1 MPNGRGKDLR
11 DADLRDADLE
21 RGSLFRADLTG
32 AVLTGADLSDAD
44 LSDAE
49 LFGIRS
55 GRIKGTPINLPNHW
69 RLQKGHLIGP
79 GASLIRANL
88 NNADLTDADLTDT
101 VLRLAHLDGADLTD
115 ADLTGAE
122 HNKIRS
128 GGITGTPKN
137 LPNNW
142 TLRNGR
148 LLWRSGGS
156 RRDAK
161 LRRVDLTG
169 ADHLTD
175 ADLIDANLR
184 GARSFRANLQ
194 DTDLGGANL
203 KMMMLDGVDL
213 RNADLTGAQN
223 LG

>member
-21 RGSLFRADLTG
+21 RGSLFRADLTDAALTGADLRNSSLVHGVLIRANFSG
-32 AVLTGADLSDAD
+32 AVLTGAVLTGADLSDADLSDAD

-55 GRIKGTPINLPNHW
+55 GRIKGTPINLPN
-69 RLQKGHLIGP
+69 
-79 GASLIRANL
+79 
-88 NNADLTDADLTDT
+88 
-101 VLRLAHLDGADLTD
+101 
-115 ADLTGAE
+115 
-122 HNKIRS
+122 
-128 GGITGTPKN
+128 
-137 LPNNW
+137 NW

-148 LLWRSGGS
+148 LLWDSRGS

-194 DTDLGGANL
+194 DTDLGAANL
-203 KMMMLDGVDL
+203 KRMMLDGV
-213 RNADLTGAQN
+213 GAQN
-223 LG
+223 LGQAIHRQRPHWERTNWGNTNCLDGTMNNGIAPCSGDPLIPLITEI